1 MDINLIVPGHGNVAK
16 KDVALKPI
24 SKYFTR
30 LILQVR
36 QFHKNNVSL
45 QESINSILQKEI
57 LDSKK
62 VNPEGW
68 ALFTEYHYSNFTKA
82 YTELEWE

>member
-1 MDINLIVPGHGNVAK
+1 MDIDLIVPGHGSVVK

-24 SKYFTR
+24 LEYFIR
-30 LILQVR
+30 LISQVR
-36 QFHKNNVSL
+36 KFHKNNVSL

-57 LDSKK
+57 LDSK

-68 ALFTEYHYSNFTKA
+68 ALFTEYHYSNITKV